1 MCKKIETIR
10 DAEMVIMNGNIKVGT
25 MLLLN
30 ENILKCIDTV
40 EDEKYG
46 TRYVF
51 DNGLKWTKSNIIN
64 NIVKHMTYGN
74 RWAIKYR

>member
-1 MCKKIETIR
+1 
-10 DAEMVIMNGNIKVGT
+10 MVIMNGNIKVGT

-30 ENILKCIDTV
+30 ENILICIDTV

-51 DNGLKWTKSNIIN
+51 DNGLKWTKSNIIS
-64 NIVKHMTYGN
+64 NIAKCMINGN
-74 RWAIKYR
+74 KWAIRY